1 MNTAASLTRRT
12 FGLSRRRFFALVGAA
27 YWPYLGLIAVFAV
40 TRLIVSVLL
49 TPHPSIDPEQLWR
62 SYSVLSKISVI
73 VAFIATAS
81 FPWGLATAG
90 VSLIAC
96 AEERGNPVSVRKAM
110 AQLMARLPALVALSF
125 ILGTALTI
133 LSALFFV
140 PGLIAVAV
148 GYPAITALADEGL
161 GVAKALKRGSQVALA
176 RLGTMLQL
184 VILFSLVS
192 TFAAL
197 IVSFVMARLSDLSD
211 LALAFMMWGFIAIVP
226 PALILLVA
234 PVMALIY
241 CDLCRELSSSP
252 TNVLSPVR

>member
-1 MNTAASLTRRT
+1 M
-12 FGLSRRRFFALVGAA
+12 
-27 YWPYLGLIAVFAV
+27 
-40 TRLIVSVLL
+40 
-49 TPHPSIDPEQLWR
+49 
-62 SYSVLSKISVI
+62 
-73 VAFIATAS
+73 
-81 FPWGLATAG
+81 
-90 VSLIAC
+90 
-96 AEERGNPVSVRKAM
+96 SVRKAM

>member
-1 MNTAASLTRRT
+1 MKTAASLARRT
-12 FGLSRRRFFALVGAA
+12 FGLSRRRFFSLVGAA
-27 YWPYLGLIAVFAV
+27 FWPYLGLIAVFAV

-49 TPHPSIDPEQLWR
+49 TPHLSIDPEQLWR
-62 SYSVLSKISVI
+62 SYSVLSKIIVI
-73 VAFIATAS
+73 VAFTATAS
-81 FPWGLATAG
+81 FPWGLSTAG
-90 VSLIAC
+90 VSLIVC
-96 AEERGNPVSVRKAM
+96 AEDRGNPLSLRKAM
-110 AQLMARLPALVALSF
+110 AQLTRCLPALVALSF
-125 ILGTALTI
+125 VLGTALTI

-148 GYPAITALADEGL
+148 GYPAITALANEGL

-197 IVSFVMARLSDLSD
+197 SAPFVMARLSDLSD
-211 LALAFMMWGFIAIVP
+211 LAFALMIWGFIAIVP

-234 PVMALIY
+234 PVMALLY
-241 CDLCRELSSSP
+241 CDLCRELSSSSA
-252 TNVLSPVR
+252 NVLSPVR